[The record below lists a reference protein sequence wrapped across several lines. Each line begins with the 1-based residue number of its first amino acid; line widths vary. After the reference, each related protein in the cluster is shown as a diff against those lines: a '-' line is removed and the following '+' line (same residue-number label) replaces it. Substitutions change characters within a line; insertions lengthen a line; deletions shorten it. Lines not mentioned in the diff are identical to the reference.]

1 MDDIET
7 ILYVSPKSENDIDD
21 IETIHYASWK
31 MENDIDDTET
41 IPDVSPKKEN
51 DIANKETIA
60 YASLRRE
67 SEHEIDAKIYNE
79 SKLETAAEI
88 GKTNWRERKKN
99 YGKWI
104 GTKQDW
110 YSSFKRI

>member
-31 MENDIDDTET
+31 RENDID
-41 IPDVSPKKEN
+41 
-51 DIANKETIA
+51 NKETIA
-60 YASLRRE
+60 YASPRRE
-67 SEHEIDAKIYNE
+67 SEHEIEAKIYNE
-79 SKLETAAEI
+79 SKLETAAETE
-88 GKTNWRERKKN
+88 KTSWRERKKI